1 MKYIFAVDE
10 TGEFTFGSKSSV
22 CGVLIKRNELELK
35 RTYQEIYA
43 EFGFEE
49 PIPNNKYLLQYPEKD
64 KSGKTVGRFH
74 YRDIKS
80 WQKDILKTH
89 LLPFIDKVFV
99 SCDEP
104 KLYANNQSWWLMATT
119 VVIKKFLSTLNL
131 SREDEVEI
139 WIDRRDDCVLGLNGE
154 EHNYRHKSKDNK
166 HPYHDNLKFDIED
179 FLKEK
184 NKNIKVMFNSDTA
197 NFQINL
203 ADIAC
208 GFTVIDN
215 IKELR
220 DKKILCSC
228 NDFYNYFDID
238 FIKENNPIIALNLI
252 FQEIE
257 NNNFNN
263 INILNDVIL
272 KLRKDKD
279 DYSDIWTVFY
289 DFLKSK
295 IAKQNLGAD
304 LGALRDIVNIF
315 LKEFKASGKDK
326 IKSSQSLE
334 LMVLFTEYFSHIGD
348 INIPFDRESFIEELQ
363 KCDKDSETRLLRK
376 WEKLLSYT
384 LRESQ
389 IHFNAYDFNSAN
401 KNLEDI
407 WDKHTNLLS
416 DLKDVLGKKD
426 EPTTALLGSLAQS
439 FAFND
444 NFNEALEYF
453 ELSKQYAI
461 KSSSTTDSYI
471 FTMYHKQEN
480 IEKCREYF
488 ELMCGKTPEQ
498 YREDNEIGKV
508 WTLVAYCKLRAL
520 ELYKNKKTNL
530 KAIDLQSFE
539 NYNSG
544 YPFTLAMKWEAI
556 ALVLENGDKQ
566 TIEKYFSNA
575 IGNMLNE
582 NNEFAIRTLTLSL
595 IQCYGLINN
604 QNPFHRQY
612 NTYLNEL
619 KRTSKYFE
627 KYIDE
632 KSPLLNNIKNDANIW
647 QRALALPFYYA

>member
-1 MKYIFAVDE
+1 MKYIFAIDE
-10 TGEFTFGSKSSV
+10 TGKFSTEKSSV
-22 CGVLIKRNELELK
+22 CGVLVKGNELELK
-35 RTYQEIYA
+35 KAYQKIYA

-49 PIPNNKYLLQYPEKD
+49 PIPNNTKDILGIKRLYEDKYDP
-64 KSGKTVGRFH
+64 RFH
-74 YRDIKS
+74 YCDMKS
-80 WQKDILKTH
+80 WQKDIFKTH

-104 KLYANNQSWWLMATT
+104 KLYANNQSWWLIATT

-131 SREDEVEI
+131 SKEDEVEV
-139 WIDRRDDCVLGLNGE
+139 WIDRRDDCVLGLVG
-154 EHNYRHKSKDNK
+154 NK
-166 HPYHDNLKFDIED
+166 KTNEKEFESYHDNLKYKIRNFVAEG
-179 FLKEK
+179 
-184 NKNIKVMFNSDTA
+184 NQNIKVMFNSDTA
-197 NFQINL
+197 NLQINL

-208 GFTVIDN
+208 GFTVTDN

-220 DKKILCSC
+220 DKKNLCSC

-279 DYSDIWTVFY
+279 EYSNIWTVFY

-295 IAKQNLGAD
+295 IAKRNLGAD
-304 LGALRDIVNIF
+304 LGALRGVVNIF
-315 LKEFKASGKDK
+315 LKEFKVSGKDR

-348 INIPFDRESFIEELQ
+348 INIPFDRESFIKELQ
-363 KCDKDSETRLLRK
+363 KCDIDSETRLLRK
-376 WEKLLSYT
+376 WEKLVSYT

-401 KNLEDI
+401 DNLT
-407 WDKHTNLLS
+407 KVYNVHSNVLNC
-416 DLKDVLGKKD
+416 LKDIFLEKD

-444 NFNEALEYF
+444 NFNEALDYF
-453 ELSKQYAI
+453 DLSKQYAI

-471 FTMYHKQEN
+471 FTIYHKQEN

-520 ELYKNKKTNL
+520 ELYKNKQTNL
-530 KAIDLQSFE
+530 KAIDLQSLE

-566 TIEKYFSNA
+566 TIEKYFSDA

-595 IQCYGLINN
+595 IQCYGLVNN
-604 QNPFHRQY
+604 QNPYHRQY

-627 KYIDE
+627 KYVDE
-632 KSPLLNNIKNDANIW
+632 KSPLLNEIKNKADIW

>member
-1 MKYIFAVDE
+1 MKYIFAIDE
-10 TGEFTFGSKSSV
+10 TGNFYSDNWSSV
-22 CGVLIKRNELELK
+22 CGVLIKGNEIGLK
-35 RTYQEIYA
+35 QAYQNIYK
-43 EFGFEE
+43 EFGFPE
-49 PIPNNKYLLQYPEKD
+49 PVPNDAKSLLTTNENIND
-64 KSGKTVGRFH
+64 SARFH
-74 YRDIKS
+74 FNKMNNS
-80 WQKDILKTH
+80 QKAILKKH
-89 LLPFIDKVFV
+89 LLPFIDRLFISQGKPSLF
-99 SCDEP
+99 
-104 KLYANNQSWWLMATT
+104 ANNQNWWQIAVT
-119 VVIKKFLSTLNL
+119 VVIKEFLRNCKL
-131 SREDEVEI
+131 EKGDEVEI
-139 WIDRRDDCVLGLNGE
+139 LIDNRNEKVFGVVDIVDFKDY
-154 EHNYRHKSKDNK
+154 HNNIKQQIENNVKRFIPNN
-166 HPYHDNLKFDIED
+166 NLKIE
-179 FLKEK
+179 FK
-184 NKNIKVMFNSDTA
+184 SDTSSFA
-197 NFQINL
+197 INL
-203 ADIAC
+203 ADICC
-208 GFTVIDN
+208 GIKESDELLNKKVVCKCSSMYDYLDPIVYREQNPFMSLNIIIQEIDN
-215 IKELR
+215 
-220 DKKILCSC
+220 C
-228 NDFYNYFDID
+228 NF
-238 FIKENNPIIALNLI
+238 KNLSYV
-252 FQEIE
+252 E
-257 NNNFNN
+257 
-263 INILNDVIL
+263 DIL
-272 KLRKDKD
+272 KRLRKYED
-279 DYSDIWTVFY
+279 DYSEIWNIFY

-295 IAKQNLGAD
+295 IEERKYNANLVETKGFVD
-304 LGALRDIVNIF
+304 IF
-315 LKEFKASGKDK
+315 LKEFNISGKDK

-348 INIPFDRESFIEELQ
+348 INIPFERKGFEDLLQ

-376 WEKLLSYT
+376 WEKLVSYT

-416 DLKDVLGKKD
+416 ALKGVLGEKD

-480 IEKCREYF
+480 IEKCRVYF

-520 ELYKNKKTNL
+520 ELYKNKQTNL

-566 TIEKYFSNA
+566 TIEKYFSDA

-595 IQCYGLINN
+595 IQCYGLVNN
-604 QNPFHRQY
+604 QNPYHSKY
-612 NTYLNEL
+612 NTYLRDL
-619 KRTSKYFE
+619 KNSSKHFE
-627 KYIDE
+627 KYVNE
-632 KSPLLNNIKNDANIW
+632 KSPLLNEIKNNADIW
-647 QRALALPFYYA
+647 QRAIALPFYYA